1 MKVGALD
8 NVGDI
13 VVGSVVEGS
22 NVGDSEV
29 GLFVRMILTDGSS
42 VVGLS
47 LLGWS
52 DGEFELNTDGSL
64 EVGSAV
70 LSIINSLGWGAV
82 STERT

>member
-22 NVGDSEV
+22 NVGDLV
-29 GLFVRMILTDGSS
+29 MGLFVRMILTDGSS
-42 VVGLS
+42 AVGLS

-52 DGEFELNTDGSL
+52 DNDGSL
-64 EVGSAV
+64 VVG
-70 LSIINSLGWGAV
+70 IPPHRKSL
-82 STERT
+82 TLLR